1 MKFRS
6 LGYCIGQGFKNIV
19 RNRIFSL
26 ASVTTMTL
34 CIFLIGIFYSI
45 VSNVSYNVENL
56 PDKLCI
62 KVFFDYGI
70 TEERIESIG
79 NTIMSNDGVN
89 RIYFVS
95 KEEAWEDY
103 KNTYFGEEYK
113 DIADDFENDNP
124 LANSESY
131 NVYIKDAS
139 KQGEIEN
146 YILSIDG
153 VRKINSHKSA
163 ADGLS
168 EISTIVSFFSIAV
181 IGLLIAVALF
191 LISTTIANGITVRK
205 DEIEIMRLL
214 GARNSFIRAPFIVE
228 GITIGIIGAAIPLGI
243 VYFIYDIVVKSLLP
257 KFSFLGTILAFQPV
271 NEIYTLYIPVACILG
286 VGLGLLGSII
296 SLAKHLKV

>member
-6 LGYCIGQGFKNIV
+6 LGYCIGQGIKNIA

-26 ASVTTMTL
+26 ASVVTMTL

-45 VSNVSYNVENL
+45 VSNVSYNVNNL
-56 PDKLCI
+56 PEKLCI

-79 NTIMSNDGVN
+79 NTILSNDGVS

-95 KEEAWEDY
+95 KEEAWETY
-103 KNTYFGEEYK
+103 KDTYFGEEYR
-113 DIADDFENDNP
+113 DIADDFEDDNP

-131 NVYIKDAS
+131 NVYIKNAS
-139 KQGEIEN
+139 EQGEIEKF
-146 YILSIDG
+146 ITSIDG
-153 VRKINSHKSA
+153 VRKINSHQSA
-163 ADGLS
+163 ADGLT
-168 EISTIVSFFSIAV
+168 EISTIVSFFSIV
-181 IGLLIAVALF
+181 IIGLLIAVALF

-214 GARNSFIRAPFIVE
+214 GARNALIRAPFIVE
-228 GITIGIIGAAIPLGI
+228 GITIGVIGAVIPLAV
-243 VYFIYDIVVKSLLP
+243 VYFVYDIVVRNLLT

-271 NEIYTLYIPVACILG
+271 TEIYRLYIPIACVLG

-296 SLAKHLKV
+296 SLTKHLKV